1 MNMNLKLNFKLN
13 PRQILAKLSQVLPI
27 IFGVA
32 LIAVFGYTA
41 WLINGA
47 LNLKPSELT
56 NSAPAAIKFDQ
67 ATIKYVQS
75 LKAVSGQTGVTAV
88 GKPNPFGN

>member
-1 MNMNLKLNFKLN
+1 MKMNLKLNWKLN
-13 PRQILAKLSQVLPI
+13 PRQILAKLSQGLPL

-32 LIAVFGYTA
+32 LIGVFGYTA

-47 LNLKPSELT
+47 LNLKPSET
-56 NSAPAAIKFDQ
+56 TTSAPTAIKFDQ
-67 ATIKYVQS
+67 PTIQYVQG
-75 LKAVSGQTGVTAV
+75 LKAVPGQTGVTAV